1 VTLLERRIRRSAILI
16 VFGVATLLATLLWRH
31 PLSFMA
37 FLGIGSPLILV
48 GILLYLHA
56 LASSKAIDES

>member
-1 VTLLERRIRRSAILI
+1 MTLLERRIRRAAILI
-16 VFGVATLLATLLWRH
+16 VLGVATLLATLLWRH

-37 FLGIGSPLILV
+37 FLGVGSPLILA

-56 LASSKAIDES
+56 LASSRTIDES